1 VKTRT
6 RSITIA
12 AEPRAVFAYISR
24 PENLPAWAPAFA
36 ESVRAEDDYWI
47 ATTSRG
53 ETRFVLRADE
63 GYGIVDFLGLI
74 SADAYA
80 LRAPTRVV
88 PNGPKD
94 SEYLFTLFQAPRE
107 SEDAFGARLA
117 VLCDELVVLRDLLQS
132 GAAS

>member
-1 VKTRT
+1 
-6 RSITIA
+6 
-12 AEPRAVFAYISR
+12 
-24 PENLPAWAPAFA
+24 
-36 ESVRAEDDYWI
+36 
-47 ATTSRG
+47 
-53 ETRFVLRADE
+53 
-63 GYGIVDFLGLI
+63 
-74 SADAYA
+74 
-80 LRAPTRVV
+80 V

>member
-12 AEPRAVFAYISR
+12 ADPRAVFAYVSR
-24 PENLPAWAPAFA
+24 PENLPAWASAFA

-47 ATTSRG
+47 ATTPAG
-53 ETRFVLRADE
+53 ETRFTLRVDE
-63 GYGIVDFLGLI
+63 EHGVVDFLGLI

-88 PNGPKD
+88 PNGPNKT
-94 SEYLFTLFQAPRE
+94 EYLFTLFQAPRE
-107 SEDAFGARLA
+107 TDEAFAGRLA
-117 VLCDELVVLRDLLQS
+117 VVCEELAALRDLLES
-132 GAAS
+132 RT